1 MLGIRNL
8 RKLVSCVTSNNQKLA
23 GNWSEYSVDTK
34 DINLEILH
42 FMRFYKYCVFEKD
55 EEGYVKKAQK
65 IHGCK
70 SSSATGMRNYKI
82 GVPDTLKTI

>member
-1 MLGIRNL
+1 
-8 RKLVSCVTSNNQKLA
+8 
-23 GNWSEYSVDTK
+23 
-34 DINLEILH
+34 
-42 FMRFYKYCVFEKD
+42 MRFYKYCVFEKD